1 MAEKQHAQMEM
12 SMTLESAINL
22 LRSRDDCV
30 VLPPSGVP
38 VVGPRLKLPPGK
50 RGQGETGSV
59 CNCLT
64 ELAQLR
70 GTRKKMPQKKDATEK
85 RCHRK
90 KMPGMNGT
98 HLRPSVVDYC
108 EGKPTGFSRL

>member
-70 GTRKKMPQKKDATEK
+70 GTRKKMPQKKDA
-85 RCHRK
+85 R
-90 KMPGMNGT
+90 
-98 HLRPSVVDYC
+98 HLIVTTAAFLTTFCRHETDSI
-108 EGKPTGFSRL
+108 L